1 MSLPLL
7 PNLPPLAQAA
17 AGNSA
22 IDVRTV
28 LLVLALVGLAY
39 ALRQVS
45 LLRAEIETLRTPSA
59 PTLAPAPVAAKA
71 AAAPAA
77 APVPAPAPLGPPTPG
92 ELVAIF
98 AAVHNVFGGHARLVA
113 VAPVPTSQVMWSLE
127 GRREVFRSHQIR

>member
-7 PNLPPLAQAA
+7 PSLPPLAQVA

-59 PTLAPAPVAAKA
+59 PTPAPAPAAKA

-77 APVPAPAPLGPPTPG
+77 APAPAPAPLGPPTPG

-98 AAVHNVFGGHARLVA
+98 AAVHSVFGGSARLVA

>member
-7 PNLPPLAQAA
+7 PSLPPLAQVA

-59 PTLAPAPVAAKA
+59 PTPAPAPATAKA

-77 APVPAPAPLGPPTPG
+77 APAPTPLGPPTPG

-98 AAVHNVFGGHARLVA
+98 AAVHSVFGGSARLVA
-113 VAPVPTSQVMWSLE
+113 VAPVPSSQVMWSLE

>member
-7 PNLPPLAQAA
+7 PSLPPLAQAA
-17 AGNSA
+17 GNNA

-45 LLRAEIETLRTPSA
+45 LLRAEIETLRTPAA
-59 PTLAPAPVAAKA
+59 PTPAPAPAAPKDAVAPVAAA
-71 AAAPAA
+71 
-77 APVPAPAPLGPPTPG
+77 APAPLGPPTPG

-98 AAVHNVFGGHARLVA
+98 AAVHSVFGGSARLVA

>member
-7 PNLPPLAQAA
+7 PSLPPLAQAA
-17 AGNSA
+17 ASNSA

-45 LLRAEIETLRTPSA
+45 LLRAEIETLRSPTP
-59 PTLAPAPVAAKA
+59 PTPAPASAAAKA
-71 AAAPAA
+71 AVAPAA
-77 APVPAPAPLGPPTPG
+77 APAPTPLGPPTPG

-98 AAVHNVFGGHARLVA
+98 AAVHSVFGGHARLVA

>member
-7 PNLPPLAQAA
+7 PSLPPLAQAA

-45 LLRAEIETLRTPSA
+45 LLRAEIETLRAPSA
-59 PTLAPAPVAAKA
+59 PAPAPAPAAAKP

-77 APVPAPAPLGPPTPG
+77 APAPAPLGPPTPG

-98 AAVHNVFGGHARLVA
+98 AAVHSVFGGSARLVA
-113 VAPVPTSQVMWSLE
+113 VAPVPSSQVMWSLE

>member
-7 PNLPPLAQAA
+7 PSLPPLAQAA
-17 AGNSA
+17 ASSSA

-59 PTLAPAPVAAKA
+59 PTPAPAPA

-77 APVPAPAPLGPPTPG
+77 APAPAPLGPPTPG

-98 AAVHNVFGGHARLVA
+98 AAVHSVFGGHARLVA
-113 VAPVPTSQVMWSLE
+113 VAPVPTGQVMWSLE

>member
-7 PNLPPLAQAA
+7 PSLPPLAQVA

-59 PTLAPAPVAAKA
+59 PTPAPAPAAAKA

-77 APVPAPAPLGPPTPG
+77 APAPTPLGPPTPG

-98 AAVHNVFGGHARLVA
+98 AAVHSVFGGSARLVA
-113 VAPVPTSQVMWSLE
+113 VAPVPSSQVMWSLE

>member
-7 PNLPPLAQAA
+7 PSMPPLAQAA
-17 AGNSA
+17 GNNA

-45 LLRAEIETLRTPSA
+45 LLRAEIETLRTPPA
-59 PTLAPAPVAAKA
+59 PTPTPAPAAPKAAVAPVAA
-71 AAAPAA
+71 
-77 APVPAPAPLGPPTPG
+77 PAPAPLGPPTPG

-98 AAVHNVFGGHARLVA
+98 AAVHSVFGGSARLVA
-113 VAPVPTSQVMWSLE
+113 VAPVPSSQVMWSLE
-127 GRREVFRSHQIR
+127 GRREVFRSHQVR

>member
-7 PNLPPLAQAA
+7 PSLPPLAQVA

-59 PTLAPAPVAAKA
+59 PTPAPVPAAAKA

-77 APVPAPAPLGPPTPG
+77 APAPTPLGPPTPG

-98 AAVHNVFGGHARLVA
+98 AAVHSVFGGSARLVA
-113 VAPVPTSQVMWSLE
+113 VAPVPSSQVMWSLE